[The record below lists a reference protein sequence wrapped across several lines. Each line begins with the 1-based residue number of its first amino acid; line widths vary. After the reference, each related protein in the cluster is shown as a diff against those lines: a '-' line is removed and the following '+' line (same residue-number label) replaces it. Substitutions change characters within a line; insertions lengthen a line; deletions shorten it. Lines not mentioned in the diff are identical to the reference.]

1 MRSKWI
7 FTLLWLTQSIFAHTG
22 KIDDILS
29 KISVLYVDS
38 KPVSELREQA
48 IAHIISD
55 LDTYS
60 SYLPISHAEQVHET
74 LDGEYSGIGLSLD
87 LIDNELLIDT
97 ILPDSPAENAGLKSG
112 DKITHINGFPID
124 SESLETNVLR
134 IRNQKKTHLTLTL
147 ENNKTIKLKR
157 DKINRGFIKYQDKG
171 SIGYIQIYLFS
182 KKTPSQLQELLEKTN
197 HDAYLID
204 LRHNP
209 GGLLYSSIKS
219 STLFLK
225 PKQDMPLT
233 QIQNRNG
240 LHDIY
245 IERNA
250 ADHIHG
256 KPLYILLG
264 PHSASGAELFSSILQ
279 HYKRA
284 TILGETSKGK
294 GSIQAL
300 IPLEDDSF
308 LKLTTAYFTTPDGLA
323 IHKKGISPNIP
334 MDIDS
339 IPPSLSYITDVLD
352 TSSTNA
358 IQ

>member
-29 KISVLYVDS
+29 KISVLYVDNKS
-38 KPVSELREQA
+38 IPELREET

-55 LDTYS
+55 LDIYS
-60 SYLPISHAEQVHET
+60 SYLPVTHAEQVHET
-74 LDGEYSGIGLSLD
+74 LDGEYSGIGLSLE
-87 LIDNELLIDT
+87 LIDNKLLIDT
-97 ILPDSPAENAGLKSG
+97 ILPDSPAEKAGLKSG
-112 DKITHINGFPID
+112 DKITHINGFPIN
-124 SESLETNVLR
+124 SESLEINVLR

-182 KKTPSQLQELLEKTN
+182 KKTPSQLQELLQKTN

-225 PKQDMPLT
+225 PQPDMPLT

-245 IERNA
+245 IERSA
-250 ADHIHG
+250 EDHIKG

-279 HYKRA
+279 YYNRA
-284 TILGETSKGK
+284 TIMGETSKGK

-308 LKLTTAYFTTPDGLA
+308 LKLTTAYFTTPNGLP
-323 IHKKGISPNIP
+323 IHKEGISPDVLI
-334 MDIDS
+334 DIDS
-339 IPPSLSYITDVLD
+339 ITPSLSHIIDNLD
-352 TSSTNA
+352 TN
-358 IQ
+358 QKNL